1 MSKEN
6 TPIGGEPDCSRHK
19 KEIAGISDMKVLAEM
34 IGDLHYEAFRDLLY
48 HLYKKVDADANRDN
62 EADREKL
69 AAALQY
75 AGMSIFESAL
85 RIEKVWKISE
95 PFMTDKTQPK

>member
-6 TPIGGEPDCSRHK
+6 IPIGGEPDCSRHK

-34 IGDLHYEAFRDLLY
+34 IGDLHYEALADLFDNLSTKFFNDARKDAKAGRELLSNRLY
-48 HLYKKVDADANRDN
+48 DINYNMHHCADVA
-62 EADREKL
+62 
-69 AAALQY
+69 
-75 AGMSIFESAL
+75 
-85 RIEKVWKISE
+85 RIAWKISK